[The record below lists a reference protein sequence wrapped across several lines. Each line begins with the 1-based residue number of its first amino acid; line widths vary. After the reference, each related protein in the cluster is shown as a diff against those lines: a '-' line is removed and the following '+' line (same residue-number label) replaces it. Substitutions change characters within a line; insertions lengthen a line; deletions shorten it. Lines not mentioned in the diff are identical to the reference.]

1 MKILVLNGSPKIGNK
16 SATLTLCSYLLKGIN
31 VNQNIIQK
39 LLMLLKKILLIVQV
53 VYLVGLEK
61 MENALFKMI

>member
-31 VNQNIIQK
+31 VNQNII
-39 LLMLLKKILLIVQV
+39 
-53 VYLVGLEK
+53 
-61 MENALFKMI
+61 